1 MKVVYKPVGIALG
14 IVAALLGRR
23 IFDFVWARLD
33 DEEPPKP
40 THKEV
45 SFAKLL
51 GAAAIQG
58 MIFRVVR
65 VVVDRFGAQGW
76 ERLTGFWP
84 GERRPERV

>member
-1 MKVVYKPVGIALG
+1 MKVVYKPFGIALG
-14 IVAALLGRR
+14 ILAALLGRR

-40 THKEV
+40 TIKEV
-45 SFAKLL
+45 SLAKLL
-51 GAAAIQG
+51 VAAAIQG

-65 VVVDRFGAQGW
+65 VLVDRFGAEAW

-84 GERRPERV
+84 GERRPERA